1 MLNVKHL
8 TWYNFKIMHPI
19 IHTDAFVLKSVE
31 SGEANKRVWL
41 FTLEYGLIVATVQG
55 VRKPAA
61 KLRSHITDYCYI
73 HADLI
78 KGREV
83 WRLVSAQ
90 IKTNPFVR
98 QYDKLRARSYIRAL
112 SLVQRF
118 CIEEGIET
126 SLFKH
131 LYETMQTLS
140 VESNNPNFFDT
151 IVLWKILV
159 LLGYLELPSEFEI
172 LFNTDLVENI
182 DLTESIAKRLIKDVS
197 DAINRTHL

>member
-1 MLNVKHL
+1 
-8 TWYNFKIMHPI
+8 MHPI

-41 FTLEYGLIVATVQG
+41 FTREYGLIVATVQG

-61 KLRSHITDYCYI
+61 KLRSHIIDYCYI

-90 IKTNPFVR
+90 IQENPFVG

-118 CIEEGIET
+118 CIEEGVEDP
-126 SLFKH
+126 LFEH
-131 LYETMQTLS
+131 LYQTMKTLS
-140 VESNNPNFFDT
+140 VPSNNPNFFDT
-151 IVLWKILV
+151 VVLWKILV
-159 LLGYLELPSEFEI
+159 LLGYLELMPEFET
-172 LFNTDLVENI
+172 LFSTDLVDTI
-182 DLTESIAKRLIKDVS
+182 DLPESIAKRLIKDVS